1 MTQASAGARHTVV
14 LADRGDVYGWG
25 DCGQG
30 QLGASERCDSVFM
43 LSRLSLSS

>member
-1 MTQASAGARHTVV
+1 MIQASAGARHTVV

-43 LSRLSLSS
+43 LSRQSLSG